1 MKKKLLLLTALVLSL
16 GLGACDTTEMYT
28 PTHGGVV
35 DTLHNEIHVE
45 NLDSLLSLESDP
57 KQGKYAKD
65 ESKVYI
71 TDDDSLR
78 YKWNGSEYVIVSET
92 NTTINFYFDNTQTTD
107 EDGADAP
114 IFTFHWYLLKPLGT
128 IPDEVDSLTKI
139 LALGHDLGFE
149 PSEQFPTFIGFS
161 AYPTCLDENKLW
173 NYETDYRQQA
183 VTNLY
188 GIWVCD

>member
-1 MKKKLLLLTALVLSL
+1 MKNKLLLLTIAALTL
-16 GLGACDTTEMYT
+16 GVSACTTTEYYK
-28 PTHGGVV
+28 PDHGGVV

-45 NLDSLLSLESDP
+45 SYQGLLELESDP
-57 KQGKYAKD
+57 KQGKFAKD
-65 ESKVYI
+65 ETKIYI
-71 TDDDSLR
+71 TDDDSLK
-78 YKWNGSEYVIVSET
+78 YKWNGSEYFIVSET
-92 NTTINFYFDNTQTTD
+92 NTIINFYFDNTQTTD

-128 IPDEVDSLTKI
+128 IPEEVNSLAKI
-139 LALGHDLGFE
+139 LALGQGLGFE